1 MISHQRRTFSSFRMK
16 GMTIGGSDFSPNYN
30 IPGHFWNLQKF
41 SFWYREFH
49 TKSKAISN
57 IIPQMHTPF
66 LPQQHGLL
74 IAYGNKRITNVRR
87 PYFRRT
93 FIGKINRPIRNG
105 KRNLDS
111 LGTDIQI
118 PETPTATSN
127 ASWVR
132 NLLLTDCNSSIPQII
147 FYVFKLNVYW
157 FSNIRNHT
165 L

>member
-1 MISHQRRTFSSFRMK
+1 
-16 GMTIGGSDFSPNYN
+16 
-30 IPGHFWNLQKF
+30 
-41 SFWYREFH
+41 
-49 TKSKAISN
+49 
-57 IIPQMHTPF
+57 MHTSF

-118 PETPTATSN
+118 PEIPTATSN
-127 ASWVR
+127 ASGVR
-132 NLLLTDCNSSIPQII
+132 NLLLTDCNSQHSSDI
-147 FYVFKLNVYW
+147 FYGFKLNVY
-157 FSNIRNHT
+157 
-165 L
+165 